1 MNKMPKKLIVILIVL
16 VIIIFLYFSYNPD
29 KIDNVSRPS
38 LDRDAPIVTDTLSVI
53 INQVTINVLAEDISG
68 ISEIEIR
75 VKRGRGISF
84 KDTEV
89 VESCKNIDSCS
100 HIKIYPPGT
109 YTYYIKAKDNSP
121 SKNEFISEAK
131 FFGAIQPS

>member
-1 MNKMPKKLIVILIVL
+1 MNKMPKKFVIILIILVL
-16 VIIIFLYFSYNPD
+16 IFILYLSYISKD
-29 KIDNVSRPS
+29 EVYISKPS
-38 LDRDAPIVTDTLSVI
+38 LDKDAPAVTDTLSVI

-121 SKNEFISEAK
+121 NKNEFISEAK
-131 FFGAIQPS
+131 FFGVV